1 MRFLFAIYALLALTV
16 FLSWLNYRLLAR
28 LFIFWR
34 GRKVRSVYL
43 LLTSA
48 AVLVMVFGWPHR
60 PWSADPAQEYLI
72 FLLYGALVWLAGQ
85 LVLITLQ
92 PLFYVVDRWGGRRMM
107 KTVAGPG
114 GPGMTRRAFLRGALA
129 TVPLAAFVPGAQGIY
144 SAQAELAVVRHELK
158 IPGLP
163 AGLDGFRIGQVSDTH
178 VGQYFGMARLD
189 EVCARLRDEKPD
201 LVAVTGDFVD
211 DLGQIGPAVERLSE
225 LNKSVPHG
233 VYFCWGNHEYFR
245 DPRLIEATLRMGGI
259 KILKDEAAEIVPGD
273 RPLFVLGV
281 DYPPGESARRSMN
294 ITAERRREC
303 LAAAN
308 RGVPADA
315 VRVLIAHHPD
325 FLIDGFAANVPLTL
339 AGHSHGGQVVIGG
352 KPLVSLHTYVRG
364 LYRQDGMWGYVSSG
378 AGHWFPFRLG
388 CPPEISV
395 FTLRA

>member
-34 GRKVRSVYL
+34 GRKVRSAYL
-43 LLTSA
+43 LLTAA
-48 AVLVMVFGWPHR
+48 AVLVMVFGWPRR
-60 PWSADPAQEYLI
+60 PWAADQGQELLI
-72 FLLYGALVWLAGQ
+72 FFLYGALVWLSGQ

-92 PLFYVVDRWGGRRMM
+92 PLFFAVDRWGGRRGAE
-107 KTVAGPG
+107 KTGPPE
-114 GPGMTRRAFLRGALA
+114 PGMTRRAFLSGALA
-129 TVPLAAFVPGAQGIY
+129 AVPLAAFVPGAKGVY
-144 SAQAELAVVRHELK
+144 SAQTELAVVRHALAV
-158 IPGLP
+158 PGLP

-178 VGQYFGMARLD
+178 VGPYFDLARLD

-211 DLGQIGPAVERLSE
+211 DLTQIGPAVERLAA
-225 LNKSVPHG
+225 LKKSVPHG

-245 DPRLIEATLRMGGI
+245 DPRLIEAMLRAGGI
-259 KILKDEAAEIVPGD
+259 KILKNEAAEIVPGE
-273 RPLFVLGV
+273 RPLFLLGV
-281 DYPPGESARRSMN
+281 DYPPAESARRSMN
-294 ITAERRREC
+294 IPDERRREC
-303 LAAAN
+303 FAAAN
-308 RGVPADA
+308 RDVPAEA

-325 FLIDGFAANVPLTL
+325 FLIDGFAGQVPLTL

-352 KPLVSLHTYVRG
+352 RPLVALHQYVRG
-364 LYRQDGMWGYVSSG
+364 LYRQEGMWGYVSSG